1 MPESSPVPPALGHTP
16 AEEPRPASDSP
27 PVNAGHMPMTEE
39 MDSAKWRL
47 PPILPVTVAAVAVAL
62 VLGIF
67 ILVMGRPSGTGKIL
81 NVTGVE
87 QVTKDSM
94 LVAVNVAVKNVSK
107 EPVTIKSIYVEM
119 TPAAGA
125 PDQSIL
131 RDEAASAVD
140 YDRYFQAYPAL
151 AQNKMDPLRP
161 DTKLQ
166 PGETQQ
172 GMVIVGF
179 PVNQEAFDKRKSL
192 QALITFYD
200 HSVPVKIQ
208 Q

>member
-1 MPESSPVPPALGHTP
+1 MPDPSPVPPALGHNP
-16 AEEPRPASDSP
+16 VEEPKPASDP
-27 PVNAGHMPMTEE
+27 TPVDAGHMPMTEE

-47 PPILPVTVAAVAVAL
+47 PPILPVAVAAVAVAL
-62 VLGIF
+62 IVGIF
-67 ILVMGRPSGTGKIL
+67 ILVMGRPSGSGQIL
-81 NVTGVE
+81 NITGVE

-107 EPVTIKSIYVEM
+107 EPVIIKSIYVEM

-151 AQNKMDPLRP
+151 AQNKIDPLRP

-166 PGETQQ
+166 RGETQQ

-179 PVNQEAFDKRKSL
+179 PVNQDAFDKRKSL
-192 QALITFYD
+192 QVLITFYD

-208 Q
+208 